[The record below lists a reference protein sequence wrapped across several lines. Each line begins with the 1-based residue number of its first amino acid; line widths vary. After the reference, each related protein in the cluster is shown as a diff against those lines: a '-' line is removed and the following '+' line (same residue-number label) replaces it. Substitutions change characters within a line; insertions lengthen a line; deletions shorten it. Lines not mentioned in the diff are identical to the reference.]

1 MNRFREH
8 GIALGMALAFVG
20 MGLVGIV
27 GAWGAYLTDIRIE
40 RHGAR
45 AEGQLLA
52 KRIAASADG
61 DADHRVRYRFTPA
74 EGPAIDRELGVG
86 KRLWDSLHEGQVIEV
101 RYSSASPK
109 RNFPAGAGVPRWPR
123 HSSRSW
129 PDASPSADSCSLA
142 ACAGCGRRPEA
153 AAVRM
158 CSKETHRRAA
168 TTRDGHIPT
177 ELGMNGHCLCGSI
190 EIIAPDQET
199 VACTLFDA
207 GAGREDQCLP
217 CIAAARCASP
227 APTR

>member
-1 MNRFREH
+1 MHGRSPVNRFREH

-109 RNFPAGAGVPRWPR
+109 RNFPAGAGVT
-123 HSSRSW
+123 
-129 PDASPSADSCSLA
+129 SLGLVVFVSVVA
-142 ACAGCGRRPEA
+142 GLCVALGGLLFAGCVRR
-153 AAVRM
+153 VRA
-158 CSKETHRRAA
+158 KA
-168 TTRDGHIPT
+168 
-177 ELGMNGHCLCGSI
+177 
-190 EIIAPDQET
+190 
-199 VACTLFDA
+199 
-207 GAGREDQCLP
+207 
-217 CIAAARCASP
+217 
-227 APTR
+227 